1 MEIVILEYSDGKVIR
16 VSLNAVQEKDFNKD
30 SDTFIEMLSEIY
42 SFRVKDINWM
52 VTHDLDENHNL
63 SDDIG
68 ENCEE
73 LRYCDNCGKLMKK
86 GYYLDGYYACSDECC
101 LALYDGDKQLMQED
115 LSYAGE
121 SNSEYYYTEWEA
133 FSYEPK

>member
-1 MEIVILEYSDGKVIR
+1 
-16 VSLNAVQEKDFNKD
+16 
-30 SDTFIEMLSEIY
+30 MLSEIY

-86 GYYLDGYYACSDECC
+86 RLLFRWILC
-101 LALYDGDKQLMQED
+101 L
-115 LSYAGE
+115 
-121 SNSEYYYTEWEA
+121 
-133 FSYEPK
+133 F

>member
-73 LRYCDNCGKLMKK
+73 LRKNYSSASSGV
-86 GYYLDGYYACSDECC
+86 
-101 LALYDGDKQLMQED
+101 
-115 LSYAGE
+115 
-121 SNSEYYYTEWEA
+121 SEA
-133 FSYEPK
+133 SFLLGRMPKIFCFSSR

>member
-73 LRYCDNCGKLMKK
+73 LRYCVDTN
-86 GYYLDGYYACSDECC
+86 
-101 LALYDGDKQLMQED
+101 
-115 LSYAGE
+115 
-121 SNSEYYYTEWEA
+121 
-133 FSYEPK
+133 

>member
-68 ENCEE
+68 QYFGKFLPKNQKLNNRTGKSRFENAKEVIEMLSKRMVKHEE
-73 LRYCDNCGKLMKK
+73 MC
-86 GYYLDGYYACSDECC
+86 
-101 LALYDGDKQLMQED
+101 
-115 LSYAGE
+115 
-121 SNSEYYYTEWEA
+121 
-133 FSYEPK
+133 